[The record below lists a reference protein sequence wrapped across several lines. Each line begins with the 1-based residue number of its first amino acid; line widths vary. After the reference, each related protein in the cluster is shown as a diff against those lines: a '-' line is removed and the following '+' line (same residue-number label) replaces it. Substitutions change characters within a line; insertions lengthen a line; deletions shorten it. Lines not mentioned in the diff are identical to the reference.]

1 MILIDPIQTSAS
13 SPQLAISATLPTP
26 GWQAMVKAAADGLVQ
41 SAETAEGRLIDM
53 KQKGYTERSV
63 AEFRAALDQ
72 AQLDWTAMTSLK
84 QGIQTFI
91 GEASKLVS

>member
-1 MILIDPIQTSAS
+1 MILIDPIQTHAS
-13 SPQLAISATLPTP
+13 SPQPFLATTLPTP
-26 GWQAMVKAAADGLVQ
+26 GWQAVVKAAADGLVQ
-41 SAETAEGRLIDM
+41 STETAEARLIDM
-53 KQKGYTERSV
+53 KHKGYTERSV

>member
-1 MILIDPIQTSAS
+1 MILLESIPA
-13 SPQLAISATLPTP
+13 PVATQGTVHAMSLPAA
-26 GWQAMVKAAADGLVQ
+26 GWQTLVKAAAEGLVQ
-41 SAETAEGRLIDM
+41 STETAHGKLIDM

-91 GEASKLVS
+91 GEATKLVS